1 MLTLFPK
8 GSVSSNLTPS
18 ALIFGVKMDFLA
30 FASEIGRLKETKRTG
45 WIVKSVKNPESVADH
60 SFRLA
65 VLAMLYAEEAG
76 INTEKCMKMALIH
89 DMAEIY
95 TGDIPRQD
103 GEEKIEKERQA
114 LKRLLEKLPD
124 KMKKEITDI
133 WEEFA
138 AKKSKEALLV
148 SDLDKIEMLIQAID
162 YKKQKRA
169 ENMDEFFAT
178 TERIVKTGLGKEL
191 LKCLKAQYLSIKN

>member
-1 MLTLFPK
+1 
-8 GSVSSNLTPS
+8 
-18 ALIFGVKMDFLA
+18 MDFLE
-30 FASEIGRLKETKRTG
+30 FASEIGRLKEIKRTG
-45 WIVKSVKNPESVADH
+45 WINKSVKNPESVADH

-65 VLAMLYAEEAG
+65 VLAMLYAEES
-76 INTEKCMKMALIH
+76 NLNSEKCMKMALVH

-95 TGDIPRQD
+95 TGDIPRHD
-103 GEEKIEKERQA
+103 KEKIEKEEQA

-124 KMKKEITDI
+124 KMKKEITDL

-138 AKKSKEALLV
+138 AKKSKEAMLV
-148 SDLDKIEMLIQAID
+148 SDLDKIEMLIQAVD
-162 YKKQKRA
+162 YKKQRRA

-178 TERIVKTGLGKEL
+178 TEEIIKTELGKEL